1 MHSKIIIILANEQRG
16 RTTQTFTHAQPGK
29 QGGEGRK
36 GGGEGR
42 EGRGGE
48 EERSGGAEGWK
59 GGVEF
64 EASGQR
70 GLAGRRADVPCG
82 S

>member
-16 RTTQTFTHAQPGK
+16 CTTQTFTHARTPRQT
-29 QGGEGRK
+29 GGE
-36 GGGEGR
+36 
-42 EGRGGE
+42 RGGRE